1 MEGREELN
9 MGNKTKQTGKTEVY
23 PFWYMEDIKNM
34 MDYFKMKEMWHW
46 YLVFNFGLLLGRR
59 VSDTLSF
66 KWSDFFYD
74 NGRMKDEIEIKE
86 QKTGKVTRPY
96 VCGACKEA
104 LKLYIEKTSVDP
116 MENYNDF
123 IITTMKKSQLL
134 KNKDR
139 YSNEEYQKLFWKATQ
154 SQAAAYRKQFK
165 EAADACEIQYPVSTH
180 STRKTF
186 GYWSV
191 KLHPYDVTTVD
202 KLQGIFSH
210 SDRNTTLHYI
220 GIARED
226 EIKLYNDMGDFI
238 TDVSNGKKP
247 VIKNSPVVPLK
258 AEDFREI
265 LSKCWDMAQN
275 GEDKFNGINNLIGL
289 AERCMV

>member
-1 MEGREELN
+1 MAK
-9 MGNKTKQTGKTEVY
+9 NKKEGKTEVY
-23 PFWYMEDIKNM
+23 PFWYYEDIKNM
-34 MDYFKMKEMWHW
+34 MDYFKMKGMWHW

-66 KWSDFFYD
+66 KWSDFYYE

-104 LKLYIEKTSVDP
+104 IKLYIDKTGVDP

-123 IITTMKKSQLL
+123 VITTKQKSELL
-134 KNKDR
+134 ENKDD
-139 YSNEEYQKLFWKATQ
+139 YSSEEYEELMWKATQ

-165 EAADACEIQYPVSTH
+165 IAADANDIKYAVSTH

-186 GYWSV
+186 GYFSV
-191 KLHPYDVTTVD
+191 KLHPYDVTTID
-202 KLQGIFSH
+202 KLQGIFQH
-210 SDRNTTLHYI
+210 SDRNTTLRYI

-226 EIKLYNDMGDFI
+226 EIKLYNDMGQFI
-238 TDVSNGKKP
+238 EDVSNGKKP

-275 GEDKFNGINNLIGL
+275 GEDKFEGINKIIGM
-289 AERCMV
+289 AEQMMV

>member
-1 MEGREELN
+1 

-34 MDYFKMKEMWHW
+34 MDYFKMKGMWHW

-59 VSDTLSF
+59 ISDTLSL
-66 KWSDFFYD
+66 KWSDFFYE
-74 NGRMKDEIEIKE
+74 NGRMKDETDIKE
-86 QKTGKVTRPY
+86 WKTGKVVRLY
-96 VCGACKEA
+96 ICEACKDA
-104 LKLYIEKTSVDP
+104 LRLYIDKTGIDP

-123 IITTMKKSQLL
+123 INGNIQMSQLL
-134 KNKDR
+134 EDK
-139 YSNEEYQKLFWKATQ
+139 EEYSEEEYENLMMRALQ
-154 SQAAAYRKQFK
+154 SHAAAFRKQFK
-165 EAADACEIQYPVSTH
+165 IAADACGIQYAVSTH
-180 STRKTF
+180 SLRKTF
-186 GYWSV
+186 GYFSV
-191 KLHPYDVTTVD
+191 KLHPYDITTID

-226 EIKLYNDMGDFI
+226 EIKLYKDMGNFI
-238 TDVSNGKKP
+238 TDISNGNKP
-247 VIKNSPVVPLK
+247 VIKNSPVIPLK

-275 GEDKFNGINNLIGL
+275 GEDKFNGINNLIGI
-289 AERCMV
+289 AEKCMV

>member
-1 MEGREELN
+1 

-23 PFWYMEDIKNM
+23 PFWYIEDIKNM

-46 YLVFNFGLLLGRR
+46 YLAFNFGLLLGRR

-66 KWSDFFYD
+66 KWSDFFYE

-96 VCGACKEA
+96 VCGACKDA
-104 LKLYIEKTSVDP
+104 LQLYIDKTGINL

-123 IITTMKKSQLL
+123 VITTPQKSQLL
-134 KNKDR
+134 ENK
-139 YSNEEYQKLFWKATQ
+139 EEYSEEEWDELFWKATQ

-165 EAADACEIQYPVSTH
+165 IAADAVGIQYAVSTH
-180 STRKTF
+180 SCRKTF
-186 GYWSV
+186 GYFSV
-191 KLHPYDVTTVD
+191 KLHPYDITTID

-226 EIKLYNDMGDFI
+226 EIKLYNDMGNFI

-247 VIKNSPVVPLK
+247 TIKNSPVVPLK

-275 GEDKFNGINNLIGL
+275 GEDKFEVINKLIGI
-289 AERCMV
+289 AEKCMV

>member
-1 MEGREELN
+1 

-34 MDYFKMKEMWHW
+34 MDYFKIKEMWHW
-46 YLVFNFGLLLGRR
+46 YLAFNFGLLLGRR

-66 KWSDFFYD
+66 KWSDFFYG

-86 QKTGKVTRPY
+86 QKTGKITRPY

-104 LKLYIEKTSVDP
+104 LQLYIDKTGIDP

-123 IITTMKKSQLL
+123 IITTAQKSKLL
-134 KNKDR
+134 ENKGE
-139 YSNEEYQKLFWKATQ
+139 YSEEEWSGLFWKATQ

-165 EAADACEIQYPVSTH
+165 IAADACGIKYPVSTH

-226 EIKLYNDMGDFI
+226 EIKLYNDMGDFV
-238 TDVSNGKKP
+238 TDVVNGKKP
-247 VIKNSPVVPLK
+247 IIKNSPVVPLK
-258 AEDFREI
+258 ADDFRKI

-275 GEDKFNGINNLIGL
+275 GEDKFDGINNLISL
-289 AERCMV
+289 AENCMV

>member
-1 MEGREELN
+1 

-34 MDYFKMKEMWHW
+34 MDYFKMKGMWHW
-46 YLVFNFGLLLGRR
+46 YLIFNFGLLLGRR

-66 KWSDFFYD
+66 KWSDFFYE

-96 VCGACKEA
+96 VCGACKKA
-104 LKLYIEKTSVDP
+104 LELYIEKTGINP

-123 IITTMKKSQLL
+123 IITTEQKSQLL
-134 KNKDR
+134 ENK
-139 YSNEEYQKLFWKATQ
+139 EEYTEEEWNDLFWKATQ

-165 EAADACEIQYPVSTH
+165 IAADACGIQYPVSTH

-226 EIKLYNDMGDFI
+226 EVKLYNDMGDFI
-238 TDVSNGKKP
+238 TDVYNGKKP

-265 LSKCWDMAQN
+265 LSKCWDMAQS
-275 GEDKFNGINNLIGL
+275 GEDKFDGINNLIGL
-289 AERCMV
+289 AEKCMV

>member
-1 MEGREELN
+1 MR
-9 MGNKTKQTGKTEVY
+9 NKKEGKTEVY
-23 PFWYMEDIKNM
+23 PFWYYEDIKNM
-34 MDYFKMKEMWHW
+34 MDYFKTKEMWHW

-66 KWSDFFYD
+66 KWSDFFYE

-104 LKLYIEKTSVDP
+104 IKLYLDKTCIDP
-116 MENYNDF
+116 MESYNDF
-123 IITTMKKSQLL
+123 IITTKQKSELL
-134 KNKDR
+134 ENK
-139 YSNEEYQKLFWKATQ
+139 EEYSDKEYEKLMWKATQ

-165 EAADACEIQYPVSTH
+165 LAADASGIQYPVSTH
-180 STRKTF
+180 STRKSF
-186 GYWSV
+186 GYFSV
-191 KLHPYDVTTVD
+191 KLHPYDVTTID
-202 KLQGIFSH
+202 KLQGIFQH
-210 SDRNTTLHYI
+210 SDRNTTLRYI

-226 EIKLYNDMGDFI
+226 EIKLYNDMGQFI
-238 TDVSNGKKP
+238 EDISNGKKP
-247 VIKNSPVVPLK
+247 VIKNSPVIPLK

-275 GEDKFNGINNLIGL
+275 GEDKFDGINKLIGM
-289 AERCMV
+289 AEQMMV

>member
-1 MEGREELN
+1 MKKN
-9 MGNKTKQTGKTEVY
+9 TKQTGKTEVY

-34 MDYFKMKEMWHW
+34 MDYFKMKGQWHW
-46 YLVFNFGLLLGRR
+46 YLAFNFGLLLGRR
-59 VSDTLSF
+59 VSDTLSL
-66 KWSDFFYD
+66 KWSDFFYE

-86 QKTGKVTRPY
+86 QKTGKLTRPY
-96 VCGACKEA
+96 VCGACKEV
-104 LKLYIEKTSVDP
+104 LQLYIEKTGIDP

-123 IITTMKKSQLL
+123 IITTEQKSQLL
-134 KNKDR
+134 ENK
-139 YSNEEYQKLFWKATQ
+139 EEYTEEEWNKLFWKVTQ

-165 EAADACEIQYPVSTH
+165 IAADACEIKYPVSTH

-226 EIKLYNDMGDFI
+226 EVKLYNDMGDFI

-247 VIKNSPVVPLK
+247 VIKNSPVVSLK
-258 AEDFREI
+258 AEDYREI

-275 GEDKFNGINNLIGL
+275 GEDKFDGINNLIGM
-289 AERCMV
+289 AEKCMI

>member
-1 MEGREELN
+1 MAK
-9 MGNKTKQTGKTEVY
+9 NKKEGKTEVY
-23 PFWYMEDIKNM
+23 PFWYIEDIKNM

-66 KWSDFFYD
+66 KWSDFFYE

-104 LKLYIEKTSVDP
+104 LKLFIEKTGVDP

-123 IITTMKKSQLL
+123 IITTKQKSELL
-134 KNKDR
+134 ENRDD
-139 YSNEEYQKLFWKATQ
+139 YSQEEYEDLMWKATQ

-165 EAADACEIQYPVSTH
+165 IAADACNIQYPVSTH

-191 KLHPYDVTTVD
+191 KLHPYDITTVD
-202 KLQGIFSH
+202 KLQGIFAH

-238 TDVSNGKKP
+238 TDVQNGKKP
-247 VIKNSPVVPLK
+247 IIKNSPVVPLK

-275 GEDKFNGINNLIGL
+275 GEDKFEGINKLIGM
-289 AERCMV
+289 AEQLMV

>member
-1 MEGREELN
+1 MAK
-9 MGNKTKQTGKTEVY
+9 NKKEGKTEVY

-34 MDYFKMKEMWHW
+34 IDYFKMKEMWHW

-66 KWSDFFYD
+66 KWSDFFYE

-104 LKLYIEKTSVDP
+104 LKLYIDKTGVDP
-116 MENYNDF
+116 MENFNDF
-123 IITTMKKSQLL
+123 IITTKQKSELL
-134 KNKDR
+134 ENK
-139 YSNEEYQKLFWKATQ
+139 EEYSQEEYENLMWKATQ

-165 EAADACEIQYPVSTH
+165 IAADACGIQYPVSTH
-180 STRKTF
+180 STRKAF
-186 GYWSV
+186 GFWSV

-238 TDVSNGKKP
+238 TDVQNGKKP

-258 AEDFREI
+258 SDDFREI

-275 GEDKFNGINNLIGL
+275 GEDKFEGINKLIGM
-289 AERCMV
+289 AEQRMV

>member
-1 MEGREELN
+1 
-9 MGNKTKQTGKTEVY
+9 MGKKNKKEGKTEVY

-34 MDYFKMKEMWHW
+34 MDFFKMKEMWHW
-46 YLVFNFGLLLGRR
+46 YLAFNFGLLLGRR

-66 KWSDFFYD
+66 KWSDFFYE

-86 QKTGKVTRPY
+86 QKTGKITRPY
-96 VCGACKEA
+96 VCGACKDA
-104 LKLYIEKTSVDP
+104 LQLYIDKTGIDP

-123 IITTMKKSQLL
+123 IITTVRKIKLL
-134 KNKDR
+134 QSKEK
-139 YSNEEYQKLFWKATQ
+139 YSEEEYEKMFWKATQ

-165 EAADACEIQYPVSTH
+165 IAADACEIKYPVSTH

-191 KLHPYDVTTVD
+191 KLHPYDLTTVD
-202 KLQGIFSH
+202 KLQGIFAH
-210 SDRNTTLHYI
+210 SNRNQTLHYV

-226 EIKLYNDMGDFI
+226 EIKLYNDMGDFVI
-238 TDVSNGKKP
+238 DVMNGNKP
-247 VIKNSPVVPLK
+247 IIKNSPVVPLK

-275 GEDKFNGINNLIGL
+275 GEDKFDGINNLIGL
-289 AERCMV
+289 AEKCMV

>member
-1 MEGREELN
+1 MA
-9 MGNKTKQTGKTEVY
+9 NKTKQKGKTEVY

-34 MDYFKMKEMWHW
+34 MDYFKMKGMWHW
-46 YLVFNFGLLLGRR
+46 YLAFNFGLLLGRR

-66 KWSDFFYD
+66 KWSDFFYE

-96 VCGACKEA
+96 VCEACKEA
-104 LKLYIEKTSVDP
+104 LKLYIKKTGIDP

-123 IITTMKKSQLL
+123 IITTAQKSQLL
-134 KNKDR
+134 ENKDE
-139 YSNEEYQKLFWKATQ
+139 YSEDEWNELFWKATQ

-165 EAADACEIQYPVSTH
+165 IAADACEIQYAVSTH

-226 EIKLYNDMGDFI
+226 EIKLYDDMGYFI
-238 TDVSNGKKP
+238 TDVVNGKKP

-265 LSKCWDMAQN
+265 LSKCYDMAHD
-275 GEDKFNGINNLIGL
+275 GEDKFNVINKLIDF
-289 AERCMV
+289 AEKSMV

>member
-1 MEGREELN
+1 MSK
-9 MGNKTKQTGKTEVY
+9 NKQLGKTEVY
-23 PFWYMEDIKNM
+23 PFWSMDDIKNM

-46 YLVFNFGLLLGRR
+46 YLAFNFGLLLGRR

-66 KWSDFFYD
+66 KWSDFFYE

-96 VCGACKEA
+96 VCGACKDA
-104 LKLYIEKTSVDP
+104 VQLYIDKTGINP
-116 MENYNDF
+116 MENYHDF
-123 IITTMKKSQLL
+123 IIATKQKSELL
-134 KNKDR
+134 ENK
-139 YSNEEYQKLFWKATQ
+139 EEYCEDEYEDLLYRVTQ

-165 EAADACEIQYPVSTH
+165 IAAEVCNIQYPVSTH

-191 KLHPYDVTTVD
+191 KLHPYDVTTVE

-247 VIKNSPVVPLK
+247 VIKNSPVIPLK

-275 GEDKFNGINNLIGL
+275 GGDKFDGINNLIGL
-289 AERCMV
+289 AEKCMV

>member
-1 MEGREELN
+1 

-66 KWSDFFYD
+66 KWSDFYYE

-96 VCGACKEA
+96 ACGACKKA
-104 LKLYIEKTSVDP
+104 LELYINKTGVDP

-123 IITTMKKSQLL
+123 IITTEQKSQLL
-134 KNKDR
+134 ENK
-139 YSNEEYQKLFWKATQ
+139 EEYTEEEWNDLFWKATQ

-165 EAADACEIQYPVSTH
+165 IAADACGIQYPVSTH

-226 EIKLYNDMGDFI
+226 EIKLYNDIGDFI
-238 TDVSNGKKP
+238 TDVANGKKP

-265 LSKCWDMAQN
+265 LSKCWDMAQS
-275 GEDKFNGINNLIGL
+275 GEDKFNGINKLIGL
-289 AERCMV
+289 AEKCMV

>member
-1 MEGREELN
+1 

-34 MDYFKMKEMWHW
+34 MDYFKMKGMWHW

-66 KWSDFFYD
+66 KWADFFYE
-74 NGRMKDEIEIKE
+74 NGRMKSEIEIKE

-96 VCGACKEA
+96 VCGACKKA
-104 LKLYIEKTSVDP
+104 LELYIEKTGINP

-123 IITTMKKSQLL
+123 IITTEQKSQLL
-134 KNKDR
+134 ENK
-139 YSNEEYQKLFWKATQ
+139 EEYTEEEWNDLFWKTTQ

-165 EAADACEIQYPVSTH
+165 IAADACGIQYAVSTH

-191 KLHPYDVTTVD
+191 KLHPYDITTVD

-226 EIKLYNDMGDFI
+226 EVKLYNDMGDFI

-247 VIKNSPVVPLK
+247 AIKNSPVVPLK

-275 GEDKFNGINNLIGL
+275 GEDKFNGINKLIGM
-289 AERCMV
+289 AEKCMV

>member
-1 MEGREELN
+1 MAGKRE
-9 MGNKTKQTGKTEVY
+9 GKTEVY
-23 PFWYMEDIKNM
+23 PLWYIEDIKNM
-34 MDYFKMKEMWHW
+34 MNWFKEKKMWHW

-59 VSDTLSF
+59 VGDTLSF
-66 KWSDFFYD
+66 KWSDFFYP

-96 VCGACKEA
+96 VCGACKDA
-104 LKLYIEKTSVDP
+104 IRFYIEQTHVNPID
-116 MENYNDF
+116 NFNDF
-123 IITTMKKSQLL
+123 IVTTNQKSELLKHRSDYTEEEYNELMHRAIKSQ
-134 KNKDR
+134 
-139 YSNEEYQKLFWKATQ
+139 SC
-154 SQAAAYRKQFK
+154 AYRKQFK
-165 EAADACEIQYPVSTH
+165 AAADDCGIKYPVSTH

-226 EIKLYNDMGDFI
+226 EIKLFNDMGDFI
-238 TDVSNGKKP
+238 TSINNGERLI
-247 VIKNSPVVPLK
+247 IKNSPVVPLK
-258 AEDFREI
+258 SEDFRDI
-265 LSKCWDMAQN
+265 LSQCWDMAKN
-275 GEDKFNGINNLIGL
+275 GDDKFEAINKLIGV
-289 AERCMV
+289 AEGVMV

>member
-1 MEGREELN
+1 
-9 MGNKTKQTGKTEVY
+9 MGKKTKQTGKTEVY

-34 MDYFKMKEMWHW
+34 LDYFKMKGMWHW
-46 YLVFNFGLLLGRR
+46 YLAFNFGLLLGRR

-66 KWSDFFYD
+66 KWSDFFYE

-104 LKLYIEKTSVDP
+104 VQLYINKVNVDP
-116 MENYNDF
+116 MENYNGF
-123 IITTMKKSQLL
+123 IITTVQKSQLL
-134 KNKDR
+134 ENR
-139 YSNEEYQKLFWKATQ
+139 EEYTEHEYQKLMWNATQ

-165 EAADACEIQYPVSTH
+165 NAAKACGIQYPVSTH
-180 STRKTF
+180 STRKAF

-191 KLHPYDVTTVD
+191 KIHPYDVTTVD

-210 SDRNTTLHYI
+210 SDRNTTLRYI

-226 EIKLYNDMGDFI
+226 EIRIYNDIGDFV
-238 TDVSNGKKP
+238 TDVAEGKKP
-247 VIKNSPVVPLK
+247 IIKNSPVVPLK

-265 LSKCWDMAQN
+265 LSKCWDMAQD
-275 GEDKFNGINNLIGL
+275 GDDKFDGINKLIGM
-289 AERCMV
+289 AEKCMV

>member
-1 MEGREELN
+1 
-9 MGNKTKQTGKTEVY
+9 MGKKNKKEGKTEVY

-34 MDYFKMKEMWHW
+34 MDFFKMKEMWHW
-46 YLVFNFGLLLGRR
+46 YLAFNFGLLLGRR

-66 KWSDFFYD
+66 KWSDFFYE

-86 QKTGKVTRPY
+86 QKTGKITRPY
-96 VCGACKEA
+96 VCGACKDA
-104 LKLYIEKTSVDP
+104 LQLYIDKTGIDP

-123 IITTMKKSQLL
+123 IITTVRKTKLL
-134 KNKDR
+134 QSKEK
-139 YSNEEYQKLFWKATQ
+139 YSEEEYEKMFWKATQ

-165 EAADACEIQYPVSTH
+165 IAADACEIKYPVSTH

-191 KLHPYDVTTVD
+191 KLHPYDLTTVD
-202 KLQGIFSH
+202 KLQGIFAH
-210 SDRNTTLHYI
+210 SNRNQTLHYV

-226 EIKLYNDMGDFI
+226 EIKLYNDMGDFVI
-238 TDVSNGKKP
+238 DVMNGNKP
-247 VIKNSPVVPLK
+247 IIKNSPVVPLK

-275 GEDKFNGINNLIGL
+275 GEDKFDGINNLIGL
-289 AERCMV
+289 AEKCMV

>member
-1 MEGREELN
+1 

-34 MDYFKMKEMWHW
+34 MDYFKMKGMWHW
-46 YLVFNFGLLLGRR
+46 YLAFNFGLLLGRR

-66 KWSDFFYD
+66 KWSDFFYE
-74 NGRMKDEIEIKE
+74 NGRIKDEIEIKE

-96 VCGACKEA
+96 VCGACKKA
-104 LKLYIEKTSVDP
+104 LELYIEKTGVDP
-116 MENYNDF
+116 AENYNDF
-123 IITTMKKSQLL
+123 IITTEQKSQLL
-134 KNKDR
+134 ENK
-139 YSNEEYQKLFWKATQ
+139 EEYTEEEWNDLFWKATQ

-165 EAADACEIQYPVSTH
+165 IAADACGIQYAVSTH

-238 TDVSNGKKP
+238 TDVENGKKP

-275 GEDKFNGINNLIGL
+275 NEDKFDGINKLIGM
-289 AERCMV
+289 AEKCMV

>member
-1 MEGREELN
+1 

-34 MDYFKMKEMWHW
+34 MDYFKMKGMWHW

-66 KWSDFFYD
+66 KWSDFYYE

-96 VCGACKEA
+96 VCGACKQA
-104 LKLYIEKTSVDP
+104 LQLYIDKTGVDP

-123 IITTMKKSQLL
+123 IITTEQKSQLL
-134 KNKDR
+134 ENK
-139 YSNEEYQKLFWKATQ
+139 EEYTEEEWNGLFWKATQ

-165 EAADACEIQYPVSTH
+165 IAADACGIQYPVSTH

-210 SDRNTTLHYI
+210 SNRNTTLHYI
-220 GIARED
+220 GISRED
-226 EIKLYNDMGDFI
+226 EKKLYCDMGDFI

-275 GEDKFNGINNLIGL
+275 GEDKFNGINKLIGL
-289 AERCMV
+289 AEKCMI

>member
-1 MEGREELN
+1 
-9 MGNKTKQTGKTEVY
+9 MGKKTKQTGKTEVY

-34 MDYFKMKEMWHW
+34 LDYFKIKKMWHW

-66 KWSDFFYD
+66 KWSDFFYK

-104 LKLYIEKTSVDP
+104 LQLYIDKIGIDP
-116 MENYNDF
+116 MDNYNDF
-123 IITTMKKSQLL
+123 IITTVNKSQLL
-134 KNKDR
+134 ENRED
-139 YSNEEYQKLFWKATQ
+139 YTEQEYQKLMWNATQ

-165 EAADACEIQYPVSTH
+165 IAADSCGIQYPVSTH

-191 KLHPYDVTTVD
+191 KLHPYDITTVD

-226 EIKLYNDMGDFI
+226 EIKLYNDMGSFI
-238 TDVSNGKKP
+238 TDVANGKKP
-247 VIKNSPVVPLK
+247 VVKNSPVVPLK
-258 AEDFREI
+258 TEDFREI

-275 GEDKFNGINNLIGL
+275 GDDKFDGINKLIGM
-289 AERCMV
+289 AEKCMI

>member
-1 MEGREELN
+1 

-23 PFWYMEDIKNM
+23 PFWDMEDIKNM
-34 MDYFKMKEMWHW
+34 MDYFKMKGMWHW

-59 VSDTLSF
+59 ISDTLSF
-66 KWSDFFYD
+66 KWCDFFYE
-74 NGRMKDEIEIKE
+74 NGRMKDETDIVEW
-86 QKTGKVTRPY
+86 KTGKVVRLY
-96 VCGACKEA
+96 VCPACQEA
-104 LKLYIEKTSVDP
+104 LKMYIDKANVDP

-123 IITTMKKSQLL
+123 VYGTAQMSQLL
-134 KNKDR
+134 ENK
-139 YSNEEYQKLFWKATQ
+139 EEYTKKEWDELMMKAIQ
-154 SQAAAYRKQFK
+154 SHAAAFRKQFK
-165 EAADACEIQYPVSTH
+165 LAADACNIQYAISTH
-180 STRKTF
+180 SLRKNF

-220 GIARED
+220 GISRED
-226 EIKLYNDMGDFI
+226 EKKLYCDMGDFI

-247 VIKNSPVVPLK
+247 VIKNSPVIPLK

-275 GEDKFNGINNLIGL
+275 GEDKFDGINNLIGL
-289 AERCMV
+289 AEKCMV

>member
-1 MEGREELN
+1 MR
-9 MGNKTKQTGKTEVY
+9 NKKEGKTEVY
-23 PFWYMEDIKNM
+23 PFWYYEDIKNM
-34 MDYFKMKEMWHW
+34 MDYFKTKEMWHW

-66 KWSDFFYD
+66 KWSDFFYE
-74 NGRMKDEIEIKE
+74 NGRMKDEVEIKE

-104 LKLYIEKTSVDP
+104 INFYIDKTGIDP
-116 MENYNDF
+116 MESYNDF
-123 IITTMKKSQLL
+123 IITTKQKSELL
-134 KNKDR
+134 ENK
-139 YSNEEYQKLFWKATQ
+139 EEYSDKEYEKLMWKATQ

-165 EAADACEIQYPVSTH
+165 LAADASGIQYPVSTH
-180 STRKTF
+180 STRKSF
-186 GYWSV
+186 GYFSV
-191 KLHPYDVTTVD
+191 KLHPYDVTTID
-202 KLQGIFSH
+202 KLQGIFQH
-210 SDRNTTLHYI
+210 SDRNTTLRYI

-226 EIKLYNDMGDFI
+226 EIKLYNDMGQFI
-238 TDVSNGKKP
+238 EDISNGKKP

-275 GEDKFNGINNLIGL
+275 GEDKFDGINKLIGM
-289 AERCMV
+289 AEQMMV

>member
-1 MEGREELN
+1 ME
-9 MGNKTKQTGKTEVY
+9 NKTKQTGKTEVY

-34 MDYFKMKEMWHW
+34 MDYFKMKGMWHW
-46 YLVFNFGLLLGRR
+46 YLTFNFGLLLGRR

-66 KWSDFFYD
+66 KWSDFFYE
-74 NGRMKDEIEIKE
+74 NGRIKDEIEIKE

-96 VCGACKEA
+96 VCGACKKA
-104 LKLYIEKTSVDP
+104 LELYIEKTGIDP
-116 MENYNDF
+116 MENYSDF
-123 IITTMKKSQLL
+123 IITTQQKSQLL
-134 KNKDR
+134 ENK
-139 YSNEEYQKLFWKATQ
+139 EEYTEEEWNDLLWKVTQ

-165 EAADACEIQYPVSTH
+165 IAADACGIQYPVSTH

-265 LSKCWDMAQN
+265 LSKCWDMARN
-275 GEDKFNGINNLIGL
+275 GEDKFNGINKLIGM
-289 AERCMV
+289 AEKCMV

>member
-1 MEGREELN
+1 

-34 MDYFKMKEMWHW
+34 MDYFRMKGMWHW
-46 YLVFNFGLLLGRR
+46 YLAFNFGLLLGRR
-59 VSDTLSF
+59 VGDTLAF
-66 KWSDFFYD
+66 KWSDFFYE
-74 NGRMKDEIEIKE
+74 NGRMKDEFEIKE
-86 QKTGKVTRPY
+86 QKTGKVTRLY
-96 VCGACKEA
+96 VCEACKTA
-104 LKLYIEKTSVDP
+104 LRLYIDKTNIDP

-123 IITTMKKSQLL
+123 IITTPQKSQLL
-134 KNKDR
+134 QDKDK
-139 YSNEEYQKLFWKATQ
+139 YTNEEWDKLFWKANQ
-154 SQAAAYRKQFK
+154 SNVAAYRKQFK
-165 EAADACEIQYPVSTH
+165 IAADASGINYPVSCH
-180 STRKTF
+180 SLRKNF

-202 KLQGIFSH
+202 KLQGIFHH
-210 SDRNTTLHYI
+210 SDRNTTLKYI

-226 EIKLYNDMGDFI
+226 EIKLYDDMGDFI

-275 GEDKFNGINNLIGL
+275 GEDKFDGINNLIGL
-289 AERCMV
+289 AEKCMV